1 MGGLEILPIE
11 IFLLREKASI
21 SHQFLL
27 LTVPYLDAFFFILG
41 LGFVSPYLSVV
52 AIIPG
57 QLKKET
63 RTVVCDI
70 NNKNTSR
77 FALSFIYLFIYSS
90 IHFLSLCS
98 ISPGW
103 NQATG
108 GLHTRAMCV
117 VKTDAQLVRQSIHLG
132 E

>member
-11 IFLLREKASI
+11 IFLLREKSFHLSSI
-21 SHQFLL
+21 LL
-27 LTVPYLDAFFFILG
+27 LTVPYLDAFFLFWGWVLFSLSFRRCHHPGAIKKRNKDGG
-41 LGFVSPYLSVV
+41 LRYK
-52 AIIPG
+52 
-57 QLKKET
+57 QQEY
-63 RTVVCDI
+63 
-70 NNKNTSR
+70 
-77 FALSFIYLFIYSS
+77 FALRAVIHLS
-90 IHFLSLCS
+90 IHLFVYSFLSLCS

>member
-11 IFLLREKASI
+11 IFLLREKSFHL
-21 SHQFLL
+21 S
-27 LTVPYLDAFFFILG
+27 TVPYLTPFYF
-41 LGFVSPYLSVV
+41 GFLFCSPYLSVV

-57 QLKKET
+57 QLKKG
-63 RTVVCDI
+63 
-70 NNKNTSR
+70 NKDGGLR
-77 FALSFIYLFIYSS
+77 YKQQEYFALRAVIHLS
-90 IHFLSLCS
+90 IHFCSFIHSLLSLCS

>member
-11 IFLLREKASI
+11 IFLLREKSFHLSI
-21 SHQFLL
+21 ST
-27 LTVPYLDAFFFILG
+27 TVPYLDAFFYSG
-41 LGFVSPYLSVV
+41 VGFFFSLSFRRCHHPG
-52 AIIPG
+52 AIK
-57 QLKKET
+57 KKET
-63 RTVVCDI
+63 RTVVCGI
-70 NNKNTSR
+70 NNKKTSR
-77 FALSFIYLFIYSS
+77 FALLFIYLFIYLF
-90 IHFLSLCS
+90 IHFLSSLCS

-103 NQATG
+103 NQASG

>member
-1 MGGLEILPIE
+1 MLGVDFVLPISTD
-11 IFLLREKASI
+11 L
-21 SHQFLL
+21 
-27 LTVPYLDAFFFILG
+27 P
-41 LGFVSPYLSVV
+41 VV
-52 AIIPG
+52 AINPG
-57 QLKKET
+57 AIKK
-63 RTVVCDI
+63 RNKDGGLRYN
-70 NNKNTSR
+70 NNKNTLR
-77 FALSFIYLFIYSS
+77 FALSFTYLVIYSF
-90 IHFLSLCS
+90 IHFLSFCS